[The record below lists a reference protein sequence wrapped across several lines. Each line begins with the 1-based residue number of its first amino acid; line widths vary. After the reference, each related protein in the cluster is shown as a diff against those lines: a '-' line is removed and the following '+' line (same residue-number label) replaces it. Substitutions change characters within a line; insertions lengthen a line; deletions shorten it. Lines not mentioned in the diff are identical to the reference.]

1 MPSNL
6 NAPIQENLNQDIL
19 SKNDDSKMHSSVL
32 TRNDKIDEEGPVFAP
47 HNEIIN
53 SHADAPEDKSLN
65 SREEEEEESENLAAS

>member
-1 MPSNL
+1 
-6 NAPIQENLNQDIL
+6 
-19 SKNDDSKMHSSVL
+19 MHSSVL